1 MRRGD
6 RDADSVASGDSK
18 RSWGMGRGVT
28 PIGDAASGRSA
39 RGDAV
44 SESAASASSTG
55 SWMRKGTRRLASPP
69 QSAVDPLRSNARGA
83 PRAVSRFARSDG
95 TIESSNDVSRIVFV
109 NHHHHHRSIRRR
121 IESIAVALERKR
133 LTETRAHRE
142 RAFTPPVTD
151 RVSPIAE
158 FGFKPRVL
166 TDSDPASPKRAP
178 HASAS
183 RRDAA
188 AAAAVDFEVRENARL
203 ALELKQEELVK
214 LRRRLSATE
223 EALREGAERNAEL
236 ETRLSERE
244 GREVEAEA
252 AALNSSL
259 AAAMRDVRGFFSAGG
274 KVDAAKTDQSHKDAR
289 GNARAFANGQ
299 SHDHGVLRSGLKKSA
314 SKSRAS
320 RDGGSTDANERRGV
334 TFLAESE
341 QKRLEE
347 EGGYV
352 AKLRVKTAENEDL
365 EARLLASETS
375 LERKREQMRVAKASY
390 EALQKRL
397 EEETRRRE
405 AAERALDDSAKSRVA
420 VSDGPNEHATKATKT
435 KHLLRDVLA
444 LTAHACGV
452 TGRADSR
459 AITAALPA
467 LAALARAGPGE
478 SARELLTETRVL
490 EHITD
495 AFETHEDDAAVAA
508 SVCATLAALVAG
520 ARAAGGRDEK
530 KGVFQSNGLA
540 ARSGARLARVVSR
553 ALAKHRSSPEACACA
568 CDLMR
573 ALASERDD
581 VSETLTSE
589 LVRLGSA
596 SGAVGAAEWHPSD
609 EDVVLAAARALVSMV
624 EHGTARDARL
634 MARCG
639 AAGVVRRAERHGLDT
654 GLRRAGRAVESWARE
669 NAENAANAAD
679 ADEETKD
686 ENAAAPRT
694 TPRTTPRRRA
704 AIPEEAAYEGSG
716 FKPRVASQSWRERGR
731 RDANG
736 DADAAYGNGGD
747 RTNPDAADVSE
758 DDFDDAQFDDKL

>member
-1 MRRGD
+1 M
-6 RDADSVASGDSK
+6 
-18 RSWGMGRGVT
+18 
-28 PIGDAASGRSA
+28 P
-39 RGDAV
+39 
-44 SESAASASSTG
+44 
-55 SWMRKGTRRLASPP
+55 
-69 QSAVDPLRSNARGA
+69 
-83 PRAVSRFARSDG
+83 
-95 TIESSNDVSRIVFV
+95 
-109 NHHHHHRSIRRR
+109 
-121 IESIAVALERKR
+121 
-133 LTETRAHRE
+133 
-142 RAFTPPVTD
+142 
-151 RVSPIAE
+151 PIAE
-158 FGFKPRVL
+158 FGFKPRVS

-236 ETRLSERE
+236 ETRLSEHE
-244 GREVEAEA
+244 GRKVEAEA
-252 AALNSSL
+252 EALNSSL

-274 KVDAAKTDQSHKDAR
+274 KVDAAKKTDDHAHKDAR

-334 TFLAESE
+334 TFVAESE

-365 EARLLASETS
+365 VARLLASETS

-420 VSDGPNEHATKATKT
+420 VSDGPNEHATEATKT

-530 KGVFQSNGLA
+530 KEGGVFQSNALA
-540 ARSGARLARVVSR
+540 TRSGARLARVVSR

-573 ALASERDD
+573 ALASERDDVD

-624 EHGTARDARL
+624 EHGTARDARS

-669 NAENAANAAD
+669 NAENAENAAD

-747 RTNPDAADVSE
+747 RTDPDAADVSE

>member
-1 MRRGD
+1 M
-6 RDADSVASGDSK
+6 
-18 RSWGMGRGVT
+18 
-28 PIGDAASGRSA
+28 
-39 RGDAV
+39 
-44 SESAASASSTG
+44 
-55 SWMRKGTRRLASPP
+55 
-69 QSAVDPLRSNARGA
+69 
-83 PRAVSRFARSDG
+83 
-95 TIESSNDVSRIVFV
+95 
-109 NHHHHHRSIRRR
+109 
-121 IESIAVALERKR
+121 
-133 LTETRAHRE
+133 
-142 RAFTPPVTD
+142 
-151 RVSPIAE
+151 
-158 FGFKPRVL
+158 
-166 TDSDPASPKRAP
+166 
-178 HASAS
+178 
-183 RRDAA
+183 
-188 AAAAVDFEVRENARL
+188 RENARL

-236 ETRLSERE
+236 ETRLSEHE
-244 GREVEAEA
+244 GRKVEAEA
-252 AALNSSL
+252 EALNSSL

-274 KVDAAKTDQSHKDAR
+274 KVDAAKTDHSHKDAFP

-334 TFLAESE
+334 TFVAESE

-365 EARLLASETS
+365 VARLLASETS

-420 VSDGPNEHATKATKT
+420 VSDGPNEHATEATKT

-520 ARAAGGRDEK
+520 ARAAGGRDEFSK
-530 KGVFQSNGLA
+530 VTGVFQSNGLA

-553 ALAKHRSSPEACACA
+553 ALAKHRSSPEACARA

-573 ALASERDD
+573 ALASERDDVD

-624 EHGTARDARL
+624 EHGTARDARS

-669 NAENAANAAD
+669 NAENAENAAD

-747 RTNPDAADVSE
+747 RTDPDAADVSE

>member
-1 MRRGD
+1 MTT
-6 RDADSVASGDSK
+6 V
-18 RSWGMGRGVT
+18 
-28 PIGDAASGRSA
+28 
-39 RGDAV
+39 
-44 SESAASASSTG
+44 
-55 SWMRKGTRRLASPP
+55 
-69 QSAVDPLRSNARGA
+69 NAR
-83 PRAVSRFARSDG
+83 SR
-95 TIESSNDVSRIVFV
+95 
-109 NHHHHHRSIRRR
+109 
-121 IESIAVALERKR
+121 
-133 LTETRAHRE
+133 TEPP
-142 RAFTPPVTD
+142 FTPPVTN
-151 RVSPIAE
+151 RLSPIAE

-214 LRRRLSATE
+214 LRRRLSKTE

-236 ETRLSERE
+236 ETRLSEHE
-244 GREVEAEA
+244 GRRVEAEA
-252 AALNSSL
+252 EALNSSL

-274 KVDAAKTDQSHKDAR
+274 KVDAAKTDHAHKSPDAR
-289 GNARAFANGQ
+289 PEARVFANGQ
-299 SHDHGVLRSGLKKSA
+299 SHDSVARGALRSGLKKSA
-314 SKSRAS
+314 SKRRAS
-320 RDGGSTDANERRGV
+320 RDGGSTEKNANERRGV
-334 TFLAESE
+334 TFVAESE

-347 EGGYV
+347 ESEYV

-365 EARLLASETS
+365 VARLLASETS

-405 AAERALDDSAKSRVA
+405 AAERALENSAKSSKSRLD
-420 VSDGPNEHATKATKT
+420 VSDGPNDEHAAKT

-444 LTAHACGV
+444 LVAHACGV

-490 EHITD
+490 EHITA
-495 AFETHEDDAAVAA
+495 AFEMHEDDAAVVA

-530 KGVFQSNGLA
+530 KLESVFQTDGLA

-573 ALASERDD
+573 ALASERDEI
-581 VSETLTSE
+581 SENLTSE
-589 LVRLGSA
+589 LVRLESA

-609 EDVVLAAARALVSMV
+609 EDVVLAAARAIVSMV
-624 EHGTARDARL
+624 EHGTERDARAI
-634 MARCG
+634 ARCG
-639 AAGVVRRAERHGLDT
+639 GANVVRRAERHGLDT

-669 NAENAANAAD
+669 NADAENAD
-679 ADEETKD
+679 ADEETNDD
-686 ENAAAPRT
+686 ENAAASRT

-716 FKPRVASQSWRERGR
+716 FKPRLLASRSWREGGW

-736 DADAAYGNGGD
+736 DAGAAYANGGD
-747 RTNPDAADVSE
+747 RTDPDAADVSE

>member
-109 NHHHHHRSIRRR
+109 NHHHHRSIRRR

-478 SARELLTETRVL
+478 WRANCSRRRASWSTSRMRSRRTRTMPRSRRASARRSPRSSPARAPRRRRDEARRAVTRRGSRIGGADSRARRLARAREAPIQPRGVRVRVRPASRLGARELTR
-490 EHITD
+490 
-495 AFETHEDDAAVAA
+495 DDA
-508 SVCATLAALVAG
+508 TTKRHLR
-520 ARAAGGRDEK
+520 ARASGERGRS
-530 KGVFQSNGLA
+530 V
-540 ARSGARLARVVSR
+540 RTPPSGTPRTRTSF
-553 ALAKHRSSPEACACA
+553 SS
-568 CDLMR
+568 
-573 ALASERDD
+573 
-581 VSETLTSE
+581 
-589 LVRLGSA
+589 
-596 SGAVGAAEWHPSD
+596 
-609 EDVVLAAARALVSMV
+609 AARAHRVVWSSTRL
-624 EHGTARDARL
+624 RDAL
-634 MARCG
+634 
-639 AAGVVRRAERHGLDT
+639 
-654 GLRRAGRAVESWARE
+654 
-669 NAENAANAAD
+669 
-679 ADEETKD
+679 
-686 ENAAAPRT
+686 
-694 TPRTTPRRRA
+694 
-704 AIPEEAAYEGSG
+704 
-716 FKPRVASQSWRERGR
+716 
-731 RDANG
+731 
-736 DADAAYGNGGD
+736 
-747 RTNPDAADVSE
+747 
-758 DDFDDAQFDDKL
+758 

>member
-1 MRRGD
+1 M
-6 RDADSVASGDSK
+6 
-18 RSWGMGRGVT
+18 
-28 PIGDAASGRSA
+28 
-39 RGDAV
+39 
-44 SESAASASSTG
+44 
-55 SWMRKGTRRLASPP
+55 
-69 QSAVDPLRSNARGA
+69 
-83 PRAVSRFARSDG
+83 
-95 TIESSNDVSRIVFV
+95 
-109 NHHHHHRSIRRR
+109 
-121 IESIAVALERKR
+121 
-133 LTETRAHRE
+133 
-142 RAFTPPVTD
+142 
-151 RVSPIAE
+151 
-158 FGFKPRVL
+158 

-214 LRRRLSATE
+214 LRRRLSKTE

-236 ETRLSERE
+236 ETRLSEHE
-244 GREVEAEA
+244 GRRVEAEA
-252 AALNSSL
+252 EALNSSL

-274 KVDAAKTDQSHKDAR
+274 KVDAAKTDHAHKSPDAR
-289 GNARAFANGQ
+289 PETRVFANGQ
-299 SHDHGVLRSGLKKSA
+299 SHDSVARGALRSGLKKSA
-314 SKSRAS
+314 SKRRAS
-320 RDGGSTDANERRGV
+320 RDGGSTEKNANERRGV
-334 TFLAESE
+334 TFVAESE

-347 EGGYV
+347 ESEYV

-365 EARLLASETS
+365 VARLLASETS

-405 AAERALDDSAKSRVA
+405 AAERALENSAKSSKSRLD
-420 VSDGPNEHATKATKT
+420 VSDGPNDEHAAKT

-444 LTAHACGV
+444 LVAHACGV

-490 EHITD
+490 EHITA
-495 AFETHEDDAAVAA
+495 AFEMHEDDAAVVA

-530 KGVFQSNGLA
+530 KLESVFQTDGLA

-573 ALASERDD
+573 ALASERDEI
-581 VSETLTSE
+581 SENLTSE
-589 LVRLGSA
+589 LVRLESA

-609 EDVVLAAARALVSMV
+609 EDVVLAAARAIVSMV
-624 EHGTARDARL
+624 EHGTERDARAI
-634 MARCG
+634 ARCG
-639 AAGVVRRAERHGLDT
+639 GANVVRRAERHGLDT

-669 NAENAANAAD
+669 NADAENAD
-679 ADEETKD
+679 ADEETNDD
-686 ENAAAPRT
+686 ENAAASRT

-716 FKPRVASQSWRERGR
+716 FKPRLLASRSWREGGW

-736 DADAAYGNGGD
+736 DAGAAYANGGD
-747 RTNPDAADVSE
+747 RTDPDAADVSE

>member
-1 MRRGD
+1 MTT
-6 RDADSVASGDSK
+6 V
-18 RSWGMGRGVT
+18 
-28 PIGDAASGRSA
+28 
-39 RGDAV
+39 
-44 SESAASASSTG
+44 
-55 SWMRKGTRRLASPP
+55 
-69 QSAVDPLRSNARGA
+69 NAR
-83 PRAVSRFARSDG
+83 SR
-95 TIESSNDVSRIVFV
+95 
-109 NHHHHHRSIRRR
+109 
-121 IESIAVALERKR
+121 
-133 LTETRAHRE
+133 TEPP
-142 RAFTPPVTD
+142 FTPPVTN
-151 RVSPIAE
+151 RLSPIAE

-214 LRRRLSATE
+214 LRRRLSKTE

-236 ETRLSERE
+236 ETRLSEHE
-244 GREVEAEA
+244 GRRVEAEA
-252 AALNSSL
+252 EALNSSL

-274 KVDAAKTDQSHKDAR
+274 KVDAAKTDHAHKDAR
-289 GNARAFANGQ
+289 PDARVFANGQ
-299 SHDHGVLRSGLKKSA
+299 SHDSVAHGALRSGLKKSA
-314 SKSRAS
+314 SKRRAS

-334 TFLAESE
+334 TFVAESE

-365 EARLLASETS
+365 VARLLASETS

-405 AAERALDDSAKSRVA
+405 AAERALENSAKNSKSRLD
-420 VSDGPNEHATKATKT
+420 VSDSPNDEHATKT

-444 LTAHACGV
+444 LVAHACGV

-490 EHITD
+490 EHITA
-495 AFETHEDDAAVAA
+495 AFETHEDDAAIVA

-520 ARAAGGRDEK
+520 ARAAGGRDLQK
-530 KGVFQSNGLA
+530 KGVFQTDGLA

-573 ALASERDD
+573 ALASERDEI
-581 VSETLTSE
+581 SENLTSE
-589 LVRLGSA
+589 LVRLESA

-609 EDVVLAAARALVSMV
+609 EDVVLAAARAIVSMV
-624 EHGTARDARL
+624 EHGTERDARAI
-634 MARCG
+634 ARCG
-639 AAGVVRRAERHGLDT
+639 GANVVRRAERHGLDT
-654 GLRRAGRAVESWARE
+654 GLRHAGRAVESWARE
-669 NAENAANAAD
+669 NADAENAD
-679 ADEETKD
+679 ADEETNDD
-686 ENAAAPRT
+686 ENAAASRT

-716 FKPRVASQSWRERGR
+716 FKPRLLASRSWREGGL

-736 DADAAYGNGGD
+736 DADAAYANGGD
-747 RTNPDAADVSE
+747 RTDPDAADVSE

>member
-1 MRRGD
+1 
-6 RDADSVASGDSK
+6 
-18 RSWGMGRGVT
+18 
-28 PIGDAASGRSA
+28 
-39 RGDAV
+39 
-44 SESAASASSTG
+44 
-55 SWMRKGTRRLASPP
+55 L
-69 QSAVDPLRSNARGA
+69 
-83 PRAVSRFARSDG
+83 
-95 TIESSNDVSRIVFV
+95 
-109 NHHHHHRSIRRR
+109 
-121 IESIAVALERKR
+121 
-133 LTETRAHRE
+133 
-142 RAFTPPVTD
+142 
-151 RVSPIAE
+151 SPIAE

-236 ETRLSERE
+236 ETRLSEHE
-244 GREVEAEA
+244 GRVVEVEAE
-252 AALNSSL
+252 ALNSSL

-274 KVDAAKTDQSHKDAR
+274 KVDAAKTDAR

-334 TFLAESE
+334 TFVAESE

-365 EARLLASETS
+365 VARLLASETS

-420 VSDGPNEHATKATKT
+420 VSDGPNEHATEATKT

-520 ARAAGGRDEK
+520 ARAAGGRDENI
-530 KGVFQSNGLA
+530 GVFQSNALA

-573 ALASERDD
+573 ALASERDDVD

-624 EHGTARDARL
+624 EHGTARDARS

-669 NAENAANAAD
+669 NAENAENAAD

-736 DADAAYGNGGD
+736 DADAAYFRNGGD
-747 RTNPDAADVSE
+747 RTDPDAADVYVSE

>member
-1 MRRGD
+1 M
-6 RDADSVASGDSK
+6 
-18 RSWGMGRGVT
+18 
-28 PIGDAASGRSA
+28 
-39 RGDAV
+39 
-44 SESAASASSTG
+44 
-55 SWMRKGTRRLASPP
+55 
-69 QSAVDPLRSNARGA
+69 
-83 PRAVSRFARSDG
+83 
-95 TIESSNDVSRIVFV
+95 
-109 NHHHHHRSIRRR
+109 
-121 IESIAVALERKR
+121 
-133 LTETRAHRE
+133 
-142 RAFTPPVTD
+142 
-151 RVSPIAE
+151 
-158 FGFKPRVL
+158 

-214 LRRRLSATE
+214 LRRRLSKTE

-236 ETRLSERE
+236 ETRLSEHE
-244 GREVEAEA
+244 GRRVEAEA
-252 AALNSSL
+252 EALNSSL

-274 KVDAAKTDQSHKDAR
+274 KVDAAKTDHAHKSPDAR
-289 GNARAFANGQ
+289 PDARVFANGQ
-299 SHDHGVLRSGLKKSA
+299 SHDSVARGALRSGLKKSA
-314 SKSRAS
+314 SKRRAS
-320 RDGGSTDANERRGV
+320 RDGGSTEKNANERRGV
-334 TFLAESE
+334 TFVAESE

-347 EGGYV
+347 ESEYV

-365 EARLLASETS
+365 VARLLASETS

-405 AAERALDDSAKSRVA
+405 AAERALENSAKNSKSRLD
-420 VSDGPNEHATKATKT
+420 VSDSPNDEHATKT

-444 LTAHACGV
+444 LVAHACGV

-490 EHITD
+490 EHITA
-495 AFETHEDDAAVAA
+495 AFETHEDDAAVVA

-530 KGVFQSNGLA
+530 KLESVFQTDGLA

-573 ALASERDD
+573 ALASERDEI
-581 VSETLTSE
+581 SENLTSE
-589 LVRLGSA
+589 LVRLESA

-609 EDVVLAAARALVSMV
+609 EDVVLAAARAIVSMV
-624 EHGTARDARL
+624 EHGTERDARAI
-634 MARCG
+634 ARCG
-639 AAGVVRRAERHGLDT
+639 GANVVRRAERHGLDT

-669 NAENAANAAD
+669 NADAENAD
-679 ADEETKD
+679 ADEETNDD
-686 ENAAAPRT
+686 ENAAAS
-694 TPRTTPRRRA
+694 RTTPRRRA

-716 FKPRVASQSWRERGR
+716 FKPRLLASRSWREGGW

-736 DADAAYGNGGD
+736 DAGAAYANGGD
-747 RTNPDAADVSE
+747 RTDPDAADVSE

>member
-1 MRRGD
+1 M
-6 RDADSVASGDSK
+6 
-18 RSWGMGRGVT
+18 
-28 PIGDAASGRSA
+28 
-39 RGDAV
+39 
-44 SESAASASSTG
+44 
-55 SWMRKGTRRLASPP
+55 
-69 QSAVDPLRSNARGA
+69 
-83 PRAVSRFARSDG
+83 
-95 TIESSNDVSRIVFV
+95 
-109 NHHHHHRSIRRR
+109 
-121 IESIAVALERKR
+121 
-133 LTETRAHRE
+133 
-142 RAFTPPVTD
+142 
-151 RVSPIAE
+151 SPIAE
-158 FGFKPRVL
+158 FGFKPRVS

-236 ETRLSERE
+236 ETRLSEHE
-244 GREVEAEA
+244 GRAVEAEA
-252 AALNSSL
+252 EALNSSL

-274 KVDAAKTDQSHKDAR
+274 KVDAAKKTDDHSHKDAR
-289 GNARAFANGQ
+289 GNDARAFANGQ

-334 TFLAESE
+334 TFVAESE

-365 EARLLASETS
+365 VARLLASETS

-420 VSDGPNEHATKATKT
+420 VSDGPNEHATEATKT

-520 ARAAGGRDEK
+520 ARAAGGRDEFSK
-530 KGVFQSNGLA
+530 VTGVFQSNALA

-624 EHGTARDARL
+624 EHGTARDARS

-669 NAENAANAAD
+669 NAENAENAAD

-686 ENAAAPRT
+686 ENAAA
-694 TPRTTPRRRA
+694 PRTTPRRRA

-747 RTNPDAADVSE
+747 RTDPADPADVSE

>member
-1 MRRGD
+1 MTT
-6 RDADSVASGDSK
+6 V
-18 RSWGMGRGVT
+18 
-28 PIGDAASGRSA
+28 
-39 RGDAV
+39 
-44 SESAASASSTG
+44 
-55 SWMRKGTRRLASPP
+55 
-69 QSAVDPLRSNARGA
+69 NAR
-83 PRAVSRFARSDG
+83 SR
-95 TIESSNDVSRIVFV
+95 
-109 NHHHHHRSIRRR
+109 
-121 IESIAVALERKR
+121 
-133 LTETRAHRE
+133 TEPP
-142 RAFTPPVTD
+142 FTPPVTN
-151 RVSPIAE
+151 RLSPIAE

-203 ALELKQEELVK
+203 ALELKQEELAK
-214 LRRRLSATE
+214 LRRRLSKTE

-236 ETRLSERE
+236 ETRLSEHE
-244 GREVEAEA
+244 GRRVEAEA
-252 AALNSSL
+252 EALNSSL

-274 KVDAAKTDQSHKDAR
+274 KVDAAKTDHAHKSPDAR
-289 GNARAFANGQ
+289 PETRVFANGQ
-299 SHDHGVLRSGLKKSA
+299 SHDSVARGALRSGLKKSA
-314 SKSRAS
+314 SKRRAS
-320 RDGGSTDANERRGV
+320 RDGGSTEKNANERRGV
-334 TFLAESE
+334 TFVAESE

-347 EGGYV
+347 ESEYV
-352 AKLRVKTAENEDL
+352 AKLRVKTAENADL
-365 EARLLASETS
+365 VARLLASETS

-405 AAERALDDSAKSRVA
+405 AAERALENSAKSSKSRLD
-420 VSDGPNEHATKATKT
+420 VSDGPNDEHAAKT

-444 LTAHACGV
+444 LVAHACGV

-490 EHITD
+490 EHITA
-495 AFETHEDDAAVAA
+495 AFEMHEDDAAVVA

-530 KGVFQSNGLA
+530 KLESVFQTDGLA

-573 ALASERDD
+573 ALASERDEI
-581 VSETLTSE
+581 SENLTSE
-589 LVRLGSA
+589 LVRLESA

-609 EDVVLAAARALVSMV
+609 EDVVLAAARAIVSMV
-624 EHGTARDARL
+624 EHGTERDARAI
-634 MARCG
+634 ARCG
-639 AAGVVRRAERHGLDT
+639 GANVVRRAERHGLDT

-669 NAENAANAAD
+669 NADAENAD
-679 ADEETKD
+679 ADEETNDD
-686 ENAAAPRT
+686 ENAAASRT

-716 FKPRVASQSWRERGR
+716 FKPRLLASRSWREGGW

-736 DADAAYGNGGD
+736 DAGAAYANGGD
-747 RTNPDAADVSE
+747 RTDPDAADVSE

>member
-1 MRRGD
+1 M
-6 RDADSVASGDSK
+6 
-18 RSWGMGRGVT
+18 
-28 PIGDAASGRSA
+28 
-39 RGDAV
+39 
-44 SESAASASSTG
+44 
-55 SWMRKGTRRLASPP
+55 
-69 QSAVDPLRSNARGA
+69 
-83 PRAVSRFARSDG
+83 
-95 TIESSNDVSRIVFV
+95 
-109 NHHHHHRSIRRR
+109 
-121 IESIAVALERKR
+121 
-133 LTETRAHRE
+133 
-142 RAFTPPVTD
+142 
-151 RVSPIAE
+151 
-158 FGFKPRVL
+158 

-214 LRRRLSATE
+214 LRRRLSKTE

-236 ETRLSERE
+236 ETRLSEHE
-244 GREVEAEA
+244 GRRVEAEA
-252 AALNSSL
+252 EALNSSL

-274 KVDAAKTDQSHKDAR
+274 KVDAAKTDHAHKSPDAR
-289 GNARAFANGQ
+289 LDARVFANGQ
-299 SHDHGVLRSGLKKSA
+299 SHDSVARGALRSGLKKSA
-314 SKSRAS
+314 SKRRAS
-320 RDGGSTDANERRGV
+320 RDGGSTEKNANERRGV
-334 TFLAESE
+334 TFVAESE

-347 EGGYV
+347 ESEYV

-365 EARLLASETS
+365 VARLLASETS

-405 AAERALDDSAKSRVA
+405 AAERALENSAKSSKSRLD
-420 VSDGPNEHATKATKT
+420 VSDGPNDEHAAKT

-444 LTAHACGV
+444 LVAHACGV

-490 EHITD
+490 EHITA
-495 AFETHEDDAAVAA
+495 AFEMHEDDAAVVA

-530 KGVFQSNGLA
+530 KLESVFQTDGLA

-573 ALASERDD
+573 ALASERDEI
-581 VSETLTSE
+581 SENLTSE
-589 LVRLGSA
+589 LVRLESA

-609 EDVVLAAARALVSMV
+609 EDVVLAAARAIVSMV
-624 EHGTARDARL
+624 EHGTERDARAI
-634 MARCG
+634 ARCG
-639 AAGVVRRAERHGLDT
+639 GANVVRRAERHGLDT

-669 NAENAANAAD
+669 NADAENAD
-679 ADEETKD
+679 ADEETNDD
-686 ENAAAPRT
+686 ENAAASRT

-716 FKPRVASQSWRERGR
+716 FKPRLLASRSWREGGW

-747 RTNPDAADVSE
+747 RTDPDAADVSE